1 MKKGKERLG
10 KKKRSKEWQNLESGR
25 EQIRK
30 NDIFDSIA
38 SMTGLEEERKMGVPC
53 KVDQDGKVYV
63 DASILLEPEQ
73 WAYVLIHAR
82 MHLVFDHWNAEKM
95 PGYKRVENGCEKWV
109 ADCNIRLW
117 NLACDLYIS
126 RYLSGIHF
134 GQDPYPYPFSI
145 QIRENADELET
156 YQELAKL
163 LHRGKL
169 NLSDYYMDMIDLD
182 KPLYYEEGTDNF
194 FAKSFIVELEMDLNR
209 AIYNLEEKE
218 TGKKN
223 PAERAAGWFQNSYP
237 LLAGL
242 ASAFRVIY
250 DSGVCARKGIMI
262 AAVCASEK
270 TIYVNP
276 TANLSQRELRFVLA
290 HEYLHVGLLHHS
302 RRLGRDPY
310 LWNVST
316 DFQINSYLC
325 SMDVG
330 NMPDGSLYDSELD
343 GLSAES
349 IYDELIKNLRRSRK
363 LPTYCGY
370 GKGDLLEGE
379 ERGLV
384 KGGVSIDDFCKSA
397 LLQGLEYEQ
406 VFGRGTLPAGLV
418 EEIKALVVPPI
429 PWKVQLGEW
438 LDIQFSKG
446 ERKRTYA
453 RASRRQSSTPDIPRP
468 GYCPDDRQNSLTF
481 GAVIDTSGSMDTDML
496 GIALGAIA
504 SYGAERQ
511 ADQVRVICCD
521 ASAYDLGWIRTE
533 EIAGRIEI
541 QGRGGTILQPA
552 VDFLEKAVDFPTDAP
567 ILVITDGEIEDTL
580 QVHRNHAY
588 LIPKGRSLPFRSRGE
603 VFYFSEV

>member
-1 MKKGKERLG
+1 MKKRKERLE
-10 KKKRSKEWQNLESGR
+10 KKKSSKAWQNLEGGR
-25 EQIRK
+25 RQIRE
-30 NDIFDSIA
+30 NDTFLSIA
-38 SMTGLEEERKMGVPC
+38 SMTGVEEEREMGVPC
-53 KVDQDGKVYV
+53 KVDQDGNVYV

-73 WAYVLIHAR
+73 WAYLLIHAR

-95 PGYKRVENGCEKWV
+95 PGYKSVENGCEKWV

-126 RYLSGIHF
+126 RYLASIHF
-134 GQDPYPYPFSI
+134 GQDPYPYPFAS
-145 QIRENADELET
+145 QIRENADELEI
-156 YQELAKL
+156 YQGLVKL

-169 NLSDYYMDMIDLD
+169 NLSDYYMDMMDLD

-209 AIYNLEEKE
+209 AIYNLEEEE
-218 TGKKN
+218 TGRKK

-242 ASAFRVIY
+242 ASAFQIIY
-250 DSGVCARKGIMI
+250 DSGVCARKGIMT

-276 TANLSQRELRFVLA
+276 AANLSQRELRFVLA
-290 HEYLHVGLLHHS
+290 HEYLHIGLLHHS

-310 LWNVST
+310 LWNVAT
-316 DFQINSYLC
+316 DFQINSYLRD
-325 SMDVG
+325 MDVG
-330 NMPDGSLYDSELD
+330 NMPDGSLYDSELA

-349 IYDELIKNLRRSRK
+349 IYDKLLKNLRRSRK
-363 LPTYCGY
+363 LQTYCGY

-379 ERGLV
+379 ERGLG

-418 EEIKALVVPPI
+418 EEIRALAVPPI

-438 LDIQFSKG
+438 FDIQFSKD
-446 ERKRTYA
+446 EKKRTYA

-511 ADQVRVICCD
+511 VSQVRVICCD
-521 ASAYDLGWIRTE
+521 ASAYDLGWICTE

-552 VDFLEKAVDFPTDAP
+552 VDLLEKAVDFPKDAP
-567 ILVITDGEIEDTL
+567 ILVITDGEIEETL

-588 LIPKGRSLPFRSRGE
+588 LIPKGRSLPFRSSGE